1 MITEFYFYRFL
12 KIQKA
17 SGQPIYQQHRQHA
30 EYWGVCWSHTIIV
43 SIGRSNRGSRSSPK
57 FSRFS
62 PKFWPCHGVLTCWL
76 GWSAETYSCRLNRQV
91 KVNNI
96 KTNRISPEPTHYR
109 FAPLQGHIKSKK
121 NFKSKGQVLSNS
133 KNDESCFQFL
143 SQLSIANPGWR
154 RPSCLDWH
162 QKFGRKILHS
172 SGMSLIF
179 SFFVKSFSRKIVCSA
194 CQLFVCMCL

>member
-109 FAPLQGHIKSKK
+109 SAPLQGHIKKKFQIQNQRTSFVKQQKWQVLFPILVTTVNCQSRMKKTKLSWLTPKIWKK
-121 NFKSKGQVLSNS
+121 NITLIRYVINLFFFREIIFTKNS
-133 KNDESCFQFL
+133 L
-143 SQLSIANPGWR
+143 
-154 RPSCLDWH
+154 
-162 QKFGRKILHS
+162 
-172 SGMSLIF
+172 
-179 SFFVKSFSRKIVCSA
+179 
-194 CQLFVCMCL
+194 

>member
-109 FAPLQGHIKSKK
+109 FAPLQGHIKKISNPKDK
-121 NFKSKGQVLSNS
+121 FCQTAKMTSPVSNS
-133 KNDESCFQFL
+133 CHN
-143 SQLSIANPGWR
+143 
-154 RPSCLDWH
+154 
-162 QKFGRKILHS
+162 
-172 SGMSLIF
+172 
-179 SFFVKSFSRKIVCSA
+179 
-194 CQLFVCMCL
+194 CQLPILDEEDQVVLTDTKNLEEKYYTHQVCH